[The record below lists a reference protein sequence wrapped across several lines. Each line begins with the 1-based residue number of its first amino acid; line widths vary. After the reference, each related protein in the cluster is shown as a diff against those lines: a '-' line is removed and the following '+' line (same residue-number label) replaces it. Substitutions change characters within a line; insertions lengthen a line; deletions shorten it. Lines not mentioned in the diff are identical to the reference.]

1 MLLEKQGLLLE
12 KYFGIET
19 MITPSFAGCDGKG
32 HVYIDYKITDNA
44 FKIAKRWG
52 TLTEKAT
59 VTDEQGGKI
68 KVLHTT
74 YTFKITKVSKFLKHY
89 NAMLKEY
96 FKDCMKFD
104 IMPSDA
110 NLLRLNGC
118 KNSYGLRGAT
128 SSYWNLTLDD

>member
-1 MLLEKQGLLLE
+1 M
-12 KYFGIET
+12 
-19 MITPSFAGCDGKG
+19 
-32 HVYIDYKITDNA
+32 YIDYKITDNA

-118 KNSYGLRGAT
+118 
-128 SSYWNLTLDD
+128 